1 MYSTA
6 STLPMLMP
14 SGLLQLAFY
23 NIDLSG
29 CSVNTM
35 APVSWM
41 IKFASTTSLNNF
53 FPVLQLLLRRVDF
66 WKKKLSF
73 PSPLRK
79 RRISLISHT
88 NSTILGV
95 RLNHV
100 RMYMVNIHGV
110 LAWTQSRDRD
120 RGGNDTTPISAN
132 ILTLILFSFVVF
144 DKFFSSHDE
153 GVEYWIAG
161 QRERVLKLNV
171 VMY

>member
-100 RMYMVNIHGV
+100 RMYTFMESLLEHNHVTVIV
-110 LAWTQSRDRD
+110 VAM
-120 RGGNDTTPISAN
+120 TPHRSVP
-132 ILTLILFSFVVF
+132 ILMLILFSFVVF

-153 GVEYWIAG
+153 GVEYWNSG
-161 QRERVLKLNV
+161 PERACA
-171 VMY
+171 